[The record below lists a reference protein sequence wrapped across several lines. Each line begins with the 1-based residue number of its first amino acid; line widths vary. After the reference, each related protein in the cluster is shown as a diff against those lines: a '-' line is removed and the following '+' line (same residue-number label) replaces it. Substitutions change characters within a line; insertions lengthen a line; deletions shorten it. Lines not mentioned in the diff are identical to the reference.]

1 MSGLSSLKDA
11 VKILNANTSRADFL
25 GPVSDDDLSKS
36 SELIG
41 LEFPPGYEAFL
52 KQLGVGAFSDAEFY
66 GIIANKVPGTS
77 APSVTWRTLD
87 DRETAGLPHHLVPI
101 MSSGYGPLFCLDA
114 SNRSDD
120 GEYAVVLWEPSND
133 ESNPPQLIADSFGD
147 FFLNEIKS
155 RIRT

>member
-41 LEFPPGYEAFL
+41 LEFPPSYEAFL

-87 DRETAGLPHHLVPI
+87 DRETAGLPHHLVPT

-120 GEYAVVLWEPSND
+120 GEYAVVLWKPSAD
-133 ESNPPQLIADSFGD
+133 ESNPPQLIADSFAD
-147 FFLNEIKS
+147 FFWNEIKS